1 MRYTAQQIKDLSV
14 STSTRDGQYI
24 PARSEYVNTV
34 QSAWRRVKNAWGV
47 LIGKYDALDWEEHR
61 YGMPNRHHHKCNVPP
76 EGWKCSRQA
85 GHEGPCA
92 ATPIDTPPIREY
104 PSAFGRD

>member
-1 MRYTAQQIKDLSV
+1 MRYTAQQIKKLSV
-14 STSTRDGQYI
+14 TSSTVDGQYI
-24 PARSEYVNTV
+24 PCRSEGANTV

-61 YGMPNRHHHKCNVPP
+61 YGVPHLNPTQCKIPP
-76 EGWKCSRQA
+76 EGWKCSRLA

-92 ATPIDTPPIREY
+92 ATHIDSPPTRGY
-104 PSAFGRD
+104 PSAFGGD